1 MWKKGCLCMSKNKW
15 ELHRAGLLNFWYYD
29 DEIFQFAD
37 GKLLLRGSNG
47 SGKSVTMQ
55 SILPVLLDGKKS
67 PDRLDP
73 FGSKARKMEDY
84 LLGEKDIVDRD
95 ERTGYL
101 FIEYKRKNTGQYIT
115 TGIGMQAR
123 RHKSMNTWYFVIT
136 DNRRINEDIFLY
148 ETERHAGETQQIP
161 LSRVQLENRV
171 GEGGHVVRTQT
182 EYMQLVNKYIFGFE
196 EIDAFEDLIK
206 LLIQLRSPKL
216 SKDFKPTVIY
226 EILEAALP
234 PLTDEDLRHLSDT
247 IEHMDQTKQQIEQLE
262 REQQALNKL
271 INRYDDYNTYMI
283 TAAAHEYMDTKK
295 QSAKKMNEMKEK
307 EQVEG
312 QLETEIS
319 QLHERNRMLQQEK
332 DILEKKE
339 ERLRHHKVWNLEKDL
354 THEQQV
360 LEEIHADVGRKQNH
374 VSEKKRLE
382 LQTGDKITALEAE
395 NEVVKEEIK
404 DALEDLQLAAEAASF
419 LQHEVNEQDFKRY
432 ETRAFNFTV
441 WRQEAETHYQLLDTI
456 TEEVRTYEQL
466 KKQLVEFQ
474 KRLADSSLQLD
485 TVRQEEKDWQNVFEE
500 DKQKKL
506 SDIYQWAEAND
517 FLAIEEETLQK
528 TAREMEQLYEEN
540 TFEDIRQLFV
550 QRSTAYQMEKNERI
564 ATYKGN
570 LSLIQDALQ
579 EKEIERATWQNKRDP
594 EPPHQKE
601 KTKQA
606 REKLKDNQYAFAP
619 FYEVVEFQDHV
630 PEEMC
635 KQLEAILL
643 DAGILN
649 SLIAEHGTPLH
660 HDRIIQPNPQ
670 MMAHTLAD
678 YLKPDIDHE
687 QSVSEQLV
695 DDVLR
700 SIVFEEQLETGNF
713 SINEDGKYRIGLL
726 KGHTEPVDVVRYI
739 GKNARKRYR
748 EEMIAQIE
756 KEIQDLQQQM
766 QELETKV
773 SDSEKSVAKAQ
784 VAMDRFP
791 DDKDLQVSYTK
802 RKEKQFERKQL
813 QKELERM
820 DAEMQGTNRN
830 YQEKKRILD
839 QKTRDLNITFSL
851 EGYID
856 AKQEMRQYEK
866 TLSSLVTAHKT
877 FLLQQESIFQAKDR
891 LSQMI
896 AEVDELNG
904 ELNVLA
910 DKKAKVAGN
919 IKQIEQQLDMHGVA
933 DVRKQIQ
940 EVQQSLQQ
948 IGKEYLDNQA
958 SIPKKEATRDM
969 LQQQIQVGKQQL
981 TFLEK
986 MMEAWEDTF
995 VKEMKY
1001 QFIAFPASYETN
1013 ETCAKWILQNYK
1025 HWLKEKNLT
1034 TIEGQLT
1041 SVYYEQHSNL
1051 MEYRMSDLQVQA
1063 ENYPWMDHDW
1073 TDEQLLKIQYWKEK
1087 AARRLIQLDY
1097 QGKRVDPYV
1106 VSEKLEEDRLQQQ
1119 HLLDDQDRK
1128 LYEEIL
1134 FDSVGKKLRSRI
1146 SRAQQWTEKM
1156 DKLMAESDSSSGLSF
1171 SIKWKPRTAESEAEL
1186 DTKELVDLLRRDSRL
1201 LKETDMLKVMDHFRS
1216 RIARAKELVE
1226 IKGEGS
1232 TLLQVLKDVL
1242 DYRNWFSFVLSYKRK
1257 GEPKRELSN
1266 HAFYQFS
1273 GGEKAMAMYIPLFT
1287 ACYSRYKEAANTAP
1301 YIISLDEAFAGVDE
1315 ANISVMFRLVE
1326 ELGFNYMMNSQV
1338 LWGDYETISN
1348 LAIYELVRP
1357 KNQDFVTVIRYHW
1370 DGNKRSLVINDTE
1383 EEKTTTLH
1391 A

>member
-1 MWKKGCLCMSKNKW
+1 MSKNKW
-15 ELHRAGLLNFWYYD
+15 QLHRAGLLNFWYYD
-29 DEIFQFAD
+29 DEFFEFAD

-101 FIEYKRKNTGQYIT
+101 FIEYKRQHTDQYMT

-123 RHKSMNTWYFVIT
+123 RHKTMNTWYFMIT
-136 DNRRINEDIFLY
+136 DNRRINEDLLLY

-161 LSRVQLENRV
+161 LSRVQLENRI
-171 GEGGHVVRTQT
+171 GDGGHVVRTQT

-262 REQQALNKL
+262 REQEALNKL
-271 INRYDDYNTYMI
+271 IRRYDDYNTYMI
-283 TAAAHEYMDTKK
+283 TAAAHEYMETKQQYTRK
-295 QSAKKMNEMKEK
+295 ANVLEEKKREVEK
-307 EQVEG
+307 
-312 QLETEIS
+312 LEAAI
-319 QLHERNRMLQQEK
+319 LNLYERNRTLEQEK
-332 DILEKKE
+332 DILEKKQ

-354 THEQQV
+354 TNEQQT
-360 LEEIHADVGRKQNH
+360 LEEIDADMTRKQNQ

-382 LQTGDKITALEAE
+382 LRTEDNISTLEAE
-395 NEVVKEEIK
+395 ITDVEETM
-404 DALEDLQLAAEAASF
+404 DDELEDLQLAAEEASF
-419 LQHEVNEQDFKRY
+419 MQHDINEQDFKRHQM
-432 ETRAFNFTV
+432 EKFDFTV
-441 WRQEAETHYQLLDTI
+441 WRQEAEAHYQLLDTI
-456 TEEVRTYEQL
+456 TDEVRTYEQL
-466 KKQLVEFQ
+466 QQQLVDFQ
-474 KRLADSSLQLD
+474 KKLADSSLQLD
-485 TVRQEEKDWQNVFEE
+485 TIRQEEKDWRNVFEE
-500 DKQKKL
+500 EKQEKL
-506 SDIYQWAEAND
+506 SEIYQWVETNA
-517 FLAIEEETLQK
+517 FLPIDEEILQK
-528 TAREMEQLYEEN
+528 TAREIDQLYGEN
-540 TFEDIRQLFV
+540 TYEDIRQLFV
-550 QRSTAYQMEKNERI
+550 KKSTSYQMNKNEVI
-564 ATYKGN
+564 ATHKGN
-570 LSLIQDALQ
+570 LSFVQ
-579 EKEIERATWQNKRDP
+579 EELKHKKAELTSWQTKRDP
-594 EPPHQKE
+594 EPPYQKE
-601 KTKQA
+601 ATKHA
-606 REKLKDNQYAFAP
+606 RMQLKEKGYAFAP

-630 PEEMC
+630 PEALR

-643 DAGILN
+643 DANILDSLMAENGI
-649 SLIAEHGTPLH
+649 PLAN
-660 HDRIIQPNPQ
+660 DRIITPQPQ

-678 YLKPDIDHE
+678 YLKPDIDPE
-687 QSVSEQLV
+687 QSLPEQLV

-700 SIVFEEQLETGNF
+700 SILVEEELQTESF
-713 SINEDGKYRIGLL
+713 SFNEDGKYRIGLVE
-726 KGHTEPVDVVRYI
+726 GHTSSVDAVRYI

-748 EEMIAQIE
+748 EEMIAQLQEDIE
-756 KEIQDLQQQM
+756 GLQHQINEVNKKIRDLEASVLAA
-766 QELETKV
+766 QE
-773 SDSEKSVAKAQ
+773 
-784 VAMDRFP
+784 AMKQFP
-791 DDKDLQVSYTK
+791 DDADLQVSYTK
-802 RKEKQFERKQL
+802 MKEKQFEGKQL
-813 QKELERM
+813 QKELERI
-820 DAEMQGTNRN
+820 DAEMQATNQV
-830 YQEKKRILD
+830 YQEKKRLLD
-839 QKTRDLNITFSL
+839 EKTRELNITFSL
-851 EGYID
+851 EGYLE
-856 AKQEMRQYEK
+856 AKKEMRRYEK
-866 TLSSLVTAHKT
+866 TLSSLVTAHTT
-877 FLLQQESIFQAKDR
+877 FLLQQESMIQTRER
-891 LSQMI
+891 LAQI
-896 AEVDELNG
+896 IVEVDELNG
-904 ELNVLA
+904 ELNVVA
-910 DKKAKVAGN
+910 DKKAKVKGN
-919 IKQIEQQLDMHGVA
+919 MKEIERQLDRHGVA
-933 DVRKQIQ
+933 DIRKQIQ
-940 EVQQSLQQ
+940 EVQQSLKQTE
-948 IGKEYLDNQA
+948 KEHLEIQVN
-958 SIPKKEATRDM
+958 IPKKEANRDM
-969 LQQQIQVGKQQL
+969 LTQQIQEEKQQL
-981 TFLEK
+981 SFLEK
-986 MMEAWEDTF
+986 MIEAWQDTF
-995 VKEMKY
+995 VQEIHY
-1001 QFIAFPASYETN
+1001 QFISFPETYETN
-1013 ETCAKWILQNYK
+1013 EDRAKWVLKTYK

-1051 MEYRMSDLQVQA
+1051 MEYRMSDVQVQA
-1063 ENYPWMDHDW
+1063 EHYPWMEEEWKDD
-1073 TDEQLLKIQYWKEK
+1073 QRLKIQYWKEK
-1087 AARRLIQLDY
+1087 ATRRLIQLDY

-1106 VSEKLEEDRLQQQ
+1106 VREKIENDCLQQQ

-1156 DKLMAESDSSSGLSF
+1156 DKLMAASDSSSGLSF
-1171 SIKWKPRTAESEAEL
+1171 SIKWKPRTAETEVEL

-1201 LKETDMLKVMDHFRS
+1201 LKEEDMLKVIEHFRS

-1242 DYRNWFSFVLSYKRK
+1242 DYRNWFSFVLSYKRT

-1287 ACYSRYKEAANTAP
+1287 ACYSRYLEAADTAP
-1301 YIISLDEAFAGVDE
+1301 YIITLDEAFAGVDE
-1315 ANISVMFRLVE
+1315 DNISVMFRLVE

-1370 DGNKRSLVINDTE
+1370 DGNKRSLVVNDMIDK
-1383 EEKTTTLH
+1383 KTNTMNV
-1391 A
+1391 